1 MCRFQSCLAGAQ
13 FPPPGD
19 CSRPTLALRTPPGR
33 GRQPACHFVVV
44 VVVDEL
50 VDGVTLEPLP
60 VEVPEPPPVVEP
72 DAPMVELEL
81 PDVSLLLV
89 EPGVVPLLLLVEPG
103 VVPLL
108 LVEPGEVPLP
118 VLLEPGVVVP
128 PLLLPPIALVLP
140 VPLLPGVLVLLLE
153 VDVSGAG
160 LVVVVDELDELV
172 VGVPV

>member
-1 MCRFQSCLAGAQ
+1 
-13 FPPPGD
+13 
-19 CSRPTLALRTPPGR
+19 
-33 GRQPACHFVVV
+33 VVV
-44 VVVDEL
+44 VAL

-60 VEVPEPPPVVEP
+60 VEPLPVELPLLEPGP
-72 DAPMVELEL
+72 PMVELEL

-89 EPGVVPLLLLVEPG
+89 DPGVVPLLLLVEPG

-108 LVEPGEVPLP
+108 PLVEPGVVPLLVP
-118 VLLEPGVVVP
+118 LEPGVVVP
-128 PLLLPPIALVLP
+128 PLLLPPMALVPP

-172 VGVPV
+172 GVPV